1 MSDLDDCFKASDQ
14 PITVAE
20 AIARFSDNLGGIAQ
34 SENVPVREALGR
46 ILASELTARHDI
58 PPHDNSAV
66 DGYAVYFDD
75 LSQDGETRLPVTGRI
90 AAGHPLKRPA
100 KRGEA
105 VQIFT
110 GAPVPEGADD
120 TGPDTIFMVED
131 CQVEG
136 DEVILPSGIKR
147 DANHRKAGEDV
158 KTGDVILSPGHKLR
172 PQDVSMAASLGYAEV
187 EVYRRLKVAVFSTG
201 DEIQDVGAPLE
212 PGHIYDANRYSLI
225 SMLEQLGCDV
235 TDVGIFPDVPGDI
248 RAGLWQAADNH
259 DLLVTS
265 GGVSKGEEDHIK
277 DIIEDLGALNFWN
290 LAIKPGRPI
299 ALGHIE
305 REGVQVPFIGLPG
318 NPVAVMVTFIR
329 IARPLILLL
338 SGAKDLEP
346 KLFQVVAGFDI
357 KKKPGRRE
365 WLRARLE
372 QDEAG
377 KAVAVKFEAEGS
389 GIISSMVESDGL
401 VELPEECELVKQGD
415 LVDFLPFS
423 EVM

>member
-1 MSDLDDCFKASDQ
+1 MIDLDDCFKATDER
-14 PITVAE
+14 ITVAE
-20 AIARFSDNLGGIAQ
+20 AIDRFSAVLGGISQ
-34 SENVPVREALGR
+34 TEKVPVREALGR
-46 ILASELTARHDI
+46 ILAGELTAGHNI

-75 LSQDGETRLPVTGRI
+75 LNPGAETRLPVMGRI
-90 AAGHPLKRPA
+90 AAGHPLDRPA
-100 KRGEA
+100 RHGEA

-110 GAPVPEGADD
+110 GAPVPAGEKDK
-120 TGPDTIFMVED
+120 GPDTIFMVED
-131 CQVEG
+131 IKIEG
-136 DEVILPSGIKR
+136 DNVILPAGIKQN
-147 DANHRKAGEDV
+147 ANHRKAGEDV
-158 KTGDVILSPGHKLR
+158 KAGDVILTHGHRLR
-172 PQDVSMAASLGYAEV
+172 PQDVSMAASLGYAEI
-187 EVYRRLKVAVFSTG
+187 EVCRRLRVAVFSTG

-212 PGHIYDANRYSLI
+212 AGCIYDANRYALL
-225 SMLEQLGCDV
+225 SMLESLGCDV

-248 RAGLWQAADNH
+248 RAGLWQAADDH
-259 DLLVTS
+259 DLLITS

-277 DIIEDLGALNFWN
+277 NIVEDLGALNFWN

-318 NPVAVMVTFIR
+318 NPVAVMVTFLR

-338 SGAKDLEP
+338 SGARDLEP
-346 KLFQVVAGFDI
+346 QLFQVKAGFDF

-372 QDEAG
+372 QDG
-377 KAVAVKFEAEGS
+377 TSSAVAIKYEADGS

-401 VELPEECELVKQGD
+401 IELSEECEVIKHGD
-415 LVDFLPFS
+415 LIDFLPFS

>member
-1 MSDLDDCFKASDQ
+1 MQDLDDCFKASDK

-20 AIARFSDNLGGIAQ
+20 AIERFSAVLGGISQ
-34 SENVPVREALGR
+34 TETVPVRDALGR
-46 ILASELTARHDI
+46 ILASELTAQHDI

-66 DGYAVYFDD
+66 DGYAVYFED
-75 LSQDGETRLPVTGRI
+75 LNSNAETRLPVTGRI
-90 AAGHPLKRPA
+90 AAGHPLGRPA
-100 KRGEA
+100 LRGEA

-110 GAPVPEGADD
+110 GAPVPKGGSDS
-120 TGPDTIFMVED
+120 GPDTIFMVED
-131 CQVEG
+131 IKLDGE
-136 DEVILPSGIKR
+136 DVILPAGIKR

-158 KTGDVILSPGHKLR
+158 RVGDVILSPGHKLR
-172 PQDVSMAASLGYAEV
+172 PQDVSMAASLGYAEI
-187 EVYRRLKVAVFSTG
+187 EVCRRLKVAVFSTG

-212 PGHIYDANRYSLI
+212 AGCIYDANRYALLA
-225 SMLEQLGCDV
+225 MLERLGCAV

-248 RAGLWQAADNH
+248 RAGLWQAAEDH
-259 DLLVTS
+259 DLLITS

-277 DIIEDLGALNFWN
+277 GIVEDLGALNFWN

-299 ALGHIE
+299 ALGHVS

-318 NPVAVMVTFIR
+318 NPVAVMVTFLR

-338 SGAKDLEP
+338 SGARDLEP
-346 KLFQVVAGFDI
+346 QLFQVKAGFDF

-365 WLRARLE
+365 WLRAYLK
-372 QDEAG
+372 QDDTG
-377 KAVAVKFEAEGS
+377 CAVAIKYEAEGS
-389 GIISSMVESDGL
+389 GIISSMVASDGL
-401 VELPEECELVKQGD
+401 VELAEDCEAIKQGE